1 MNEVVKTILKRRS
14 TRSFT
19 PDQISEEELSVL
31 LETARFAPSGMNRQP
46 WHFTVVQNPETLH
59 RINEACRQVLL
70 ASGVKAMEDRAK
82 GNDFSICYKAPT
94 LILVAVDEQVHT
106 GRYDG
111 AVALENMFLAAESMG
126 LGSCWIHAVSLIF
139 NGGANEALRKELQ
152 IPAGYAPIGSGAF
165 GRKAAE
171 AQAAPR
177 KENTITILK

>member
-14 TRSFT
+14 TRAYT
-19 PDQISEEELSVL
+19 PSQISEEELHVL

-70 ASGVKAMEDRAK
+70 GSGVKAMEERAK
-82 GNDFSICYKAPT
+82 GNNFSICYQAPT

-106 GRYDG
+106 GRLDG

-126 LGSCWIHAVSLIF
+126 LGSCWIHAVSMLF
-139 NGGANEALRKELQ
+139 NGGANEELRKELH
-152 IPAGYAPIGSGAF
+152 IPAGFVVIGSGAF
-165 GRKAAE
+165 GHKAAE

-177 KENTITILK
+177 KENTITVLK